1 VLDVTQVD
9 EAARQQPQGPAG
21 EAGRRLA
28 AGQSDQLDLLFAVEF
43 ALVLS
48 GGFAWAKGAIQ
59 ALFDEG
65 LADAVDGSQA
75 DVESLTNLC
84 VRVARVVLGS
94 RRFEQDAGTGDGP
107 R

>member
-1 VLDVTQVD
+1 MLDVTQID
-9 EAARQQPQGPAG
+9 EAARQEPQGPAG

-43 ALVLS
+43 ALVLPV
-48 GGFAWAKGAIQ
+48 GFAWAKGAIQ

-75 DVESLTNLC
+75 NVESLANLC
-84 VRVARVVLGS
+84 VGVARILLAS
-94 RRFEQDAGTGDGP
+94 RRFEQAA
-107 R
+107 